1 MLAKQDL
8 TLYTQT
14 HYYNYTNKHVLCIR
28 LKSKRKT
35 TKTLAVVVFQG

>member
-1 MLAKQDL
+1 MLAKKDL

-14 HYYNYTNKHVLCIR
+14 HNYNYTNKHVLCIR

>member
-1 MLAKQDL
+1 MLAKKDL

-28 LKSKRKT
+28 LNLKEKQQK
-35 TKTLAVVVFQG
+35 L